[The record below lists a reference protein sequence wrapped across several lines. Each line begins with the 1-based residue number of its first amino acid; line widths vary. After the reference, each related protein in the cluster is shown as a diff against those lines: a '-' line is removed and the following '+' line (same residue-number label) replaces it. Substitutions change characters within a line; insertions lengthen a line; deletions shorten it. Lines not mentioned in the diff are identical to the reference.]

1 MALFVKS
8 TCVVLAMIVIMFIYS
23 WKLTIYALILISPS
37 MFGTRIFFYF
47 FMESNEKYQ
56 TAKADLGSIAQE
68 TFGNV
73 RTVKAFANEVQSV
86 D

>member
-1 MALFVKS
+1 MFVKAS
-8 TCVVLAMIVIMFIYS
+8 CVCVAMVVIMFIYS

-37 MFGTRIFFYF
+37 MFGTRIFYIF

-73 RTVKAFANEVQSV
+73 RTVKAFANEERSV